1 MRLRAPAPD
10 DAPAVLA
17 VLAARDAVDHGGLDY
32 SLEDLRDEWRG
43 AEFDLAS
50 DAVVAEDRG
59 RIVGYAVVRLPGS
72 IVVVSPDHEGR
83 GIGAELLRWSERRQ
97 RERGRERYRQ
107 WVPAGNARARELLER
122 VGYRPSRSYARMVR
136 RLDDV
141 GPAPAP
147 PEGFTIRAVDP
158 DADAARLHA
167 VDAASFAAT
176 AEYTPETLSEFR
188 QEHLAAH
195 DFDPDLSAVAER
207 GERMAG
213 FLLARRRDEDRIGYV
228 DILAVHPDYQRRGL
242 GTALLLGAF
251 TRFAGAGL
259 LEAQLG
265 VASDNPRALR
275 VYERAGMRPRLQAYA
290 YERPVERT
298 LR

>member
-1 MRLRAPAPD
+1 MRLRAPVPD

-32 SLEDLRDEWRG
+32 TLGDLRDEWQG
-43 AEFDLAS
+43 ADFDLAS
-50 DAVVAEDRG
+50 DAVVAEVRG
-59 RIVGYAVVRLPGS
+59 RIVGYAVVRLSGS
-72 IVVVSPDHEGR
+72 IAVVSPDHEGR
-83 GIGAELLRWSERRQ
+83 GVGARLLQWSERRQ

-107 WVPAGNARARELLER
+107 WVPATNARARELLER

-141 GPAPAP
+141 RPAPAA
-147 PEGFTIRAVDP
+147 PEGFTIRAVDAG
-158 DADAARLHA
+158 ADAAGLHA
-167 VDAASFAAT
+167 VDAASFAVT
-176 AEYTPETLSEFR
+176 ADYMPETLGEFR

-195 DFDPDLSAVAER
+195 DFDAALSAV
-207 GERMAG
+207 GEHGDRMAG
-213 FLLARRRDEDRIGYV
+213 FLLARRRDAERIGYV
-228 DILAVHPDYQRRGL
+228 DILAVHPDFQRRGL

-251 TRFAGAGL
+251 ARFAGAGL

-275 VYERAGMRPRLQAYA
+275 MYERAGMKPSLQAYT
-290 YERPVERT
+290 YERPVEGTR
-298 LR
+298 